1 MSMVL
6 LQFVNCDPGFFY
18 QVFDPEQPLGL
29 PVASNLYNYHVP
41 SPSLHYNPYLPQ
53 VAVTY
58 TLKGCTNNL
67 GIEVPCYLGPTIMP
81 LVGENPEK
89 ETVEIEDV
97 VNFEDAIDPEIV
109 QDTPIE
115 KGAVIEARR
124 KRDADPYYLGYG
136 LTSHYGYYPYTY
148 GYGYR
153 FGCRNYLGVL
163 VPCA

>member
-1 MSMVL
+1 MVL
-6 LQFVNCDPGFFY
+6 LQFVDCDPAFFY
-18 QVFDPEQPLGL
+18 QVFDPEQPFGL

-41 SPSLHYNPYLPQ
+41 APSLYYTPHLAH
-53 VAVTY
+53 VAVPY
-58 TLKGCTNNL
+58 AMKGCTNNV
-67 GIEVPCYLGPTIMP
+67 GIAVPCYLGPTITP
-81 LVGENPEK
+81 LVGENPQK
-89 ETVEIEDV
+89 ETVEIEDA
-97 VNFEDAIDPEIV
+97 VNFEDAIDQEII
-109 QDTPIE
+109 QSR

-136 LTSHYGYYPYTY
+136 LTGHYGYYPYTY

>member
-6 LQFVNCDPGFFY
+6 LQFVDCDPAFFY

-41 SPSLHYNPYLPQ
+41 APSLYYTPHLAH
-53 VAVTY
+53 VAVPY
-58 TLKGCTNNL
+58 AMKGCTNNV
-67 GIEVPCYLGPTIMP
+67 GIALPCYLGPTITP
-81 LVGENPEK
+81 LVGENPQK
-89 ETVEIEDV
+89 ETVEIEDA
-97 VNFEDAIDPEIV
+97 VNFEDAIDQEIM
-109 QDTPIE
+109 QLR

-136 LTSHYGYYPYTY
+136 LTGHYGYYPYTY

>member
-6 LQFVNCDPGFFY
+6 LQFVDCDPAFFY

-41 SPSLHYNPYLPQ
+41 APYLYHTPHLAH
-53 VAVTY
+53 VAVRY
-58 TLKGCTNNL
+58 AMKGCTNNI
-67 GIEVPCYLGPTIMP
+67 GIAVPCYLGPTIMP
-81 LVGENPEK
+81 LVGENPQK
-89 ETVEIEDV
+89 ETVEIEDA
-97 VNFEDAIDPEIV
+97 VNFEDAIDQEII
-109 QDTPIE
+109 QLR

-136 LTSHYGYYPYTY
+136 LTGHYGYYPYTY